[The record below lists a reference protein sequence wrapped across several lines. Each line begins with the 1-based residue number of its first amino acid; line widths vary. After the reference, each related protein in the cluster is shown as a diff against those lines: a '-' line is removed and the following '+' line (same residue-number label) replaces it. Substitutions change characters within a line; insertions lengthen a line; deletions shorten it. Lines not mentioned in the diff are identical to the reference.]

1 MIDYLII
8 FSVRNKL
15 VSLALVLAL
24 MFWGCYSLL
33 KLPVDAVPDVTGI
46 QVDVIT
52 NSTSLASLEIER
64 FITSPL
70 EMAMS
75 NIPGVLEI
83 RSVSTFGLSVVKLIF
98 TDDTDIY
105 WARQQVFE
113 RLELVKPEIPQ
124 ELGRPYM
131 GPVSTGL
138 GEVFQYVIRPRDPSD
153 HSYSLME
160 IRTLQDWTIRKQLL
174 GIKGVA
180 EVSGFGGYKKEYQA
194 NLIPERMR
202 ALGVT
207 IDELFAALSTGNSNT
222 GGAYIEKDSKAISIR
237 GIGLISSLEEIG
249 KTVIKVNNRI
259 PILVRDVADVNY
271 GHSIRHGVI
280 TVNSE
285 GEAVGGIIMMVK
297 DENGSEVIKRI
308 KERMVSIQANLPEGL
323 VIEPFIDRSK
333 IVSKA
338 VATVSSNLIEGAL
351 IVVLII
357 LVFLGDW
364 RASMLVASVI
374 PLSMLFAFGL
384 MVKFKVVG
392 SIMSLGAID
401 FGLLVDPSIIVAE
414 SVVFYLMK
422 EVSKNSLSTIS
433 HLQKE
438 ELVIKATMAVKK
450 SVVFGGLIILIVYFP
465 ILTLTGVEGKMF
477 GPMAKTM
484 SFAILGSIILSLT
497 YVPMAAAWILKS
509 PSSAHG
515 GISEK
520 IVGFLFRLYLP
531 ILAFGLVRRKVI
543 IAIAITI
550 LASGVLAFKIVGGEF
565 MPKLAEGDLVI
576 ETNLPVGTAMTETIS
591 LSRKIQKMLLETYP
605 DEIDRVVSK
614 IGTSEVPVDPM
625 SMAAQEIVVV
635 LTDKGR
641 WKKAKEQ
648 EELVAQIAKLLERY
662 PGIVNSIQQPIENR
676 VNELMSGSRTDVVV
690 KLFGDNLDTLV
701 VKGDQII
708 SVIKG
713 VDGAVDV
720 QENKIFGLP
729 QINIKYDR
737 RAMALYG
744 VTVTQINRAIQTAFA
759 GAAAGIVYENEKRF
773 DLVLRL
779 AGNERA
785 KIENIQN
792 LIIND
797 KDDNPIPL
805 KELAEIFEEIGPSE
819 IGHENLQRRINLGFN
834 VRGRDLESVVN
845 DAIKKIDEE
854 VTLPSGYV
862 LDFGG
867 EFENFQRANER
878 LALVVP
884 LSLLVIFG
892 LLFATFGNVKDS
904 LLIYSVVPLSAI
916 GGVFSLLVRG
926 LNFSISAGVGF
937 IALFGIAVL
946 NGILIV
952 SKFNELE
959 NAGITDPRERIMLGL
974 KDRFRPILMTSA
986 VAAFGFLP
994 MAISTSTGSEVQRPL
1009 ATVVIGGL
1017 FTATLLTL
1025 LVLPVIYSLLAT
1037 RPKIRAGKLVVAS
1050 VFFLAMV
1057 CSNSLIA
1064 QQNISLNEAFEIAFR
1079 QNPEMTLAQQR
1090 IEQQLALKPSAF
1102 SLQTPDLIFE
1112 APTGHDLRPG
1122 LLQLI
1127 DYPGVYTAQGGVLQ
1141 AKLDLTE
1148 AQKAIDNNN
1157 LAYRVRIAYN
1167 QLQYLLAKTK
1177 LLSGQDSVF
1186 DDIIKI
1192 NEVRSRVGQIS
1203 VLERLNGESQY
1214 KRVLYNLKMSRS
1226 DLRNAKYQFNLL
1238 LGRPND
1244 TLYVPMEA
1252 LQKIEYSFMLTPV
1265 DTAYVANNPLLDYS
1279 RENEILNSY
1288 LLKVEKRKRVPGLIL
1303 GFLNQGVPQTSLEP
1317 RLRLGVTLPL
1327 WQWTYRANINATKK
1341 GLEMAHTQKTLTAY
1355 QLNTEYAKAQA
1366 DFLQHRNNLG
1376 YFETIGRAEATEILR
1391 SAQESFRL
1399 GSINYYQYI
1408 QNLELSYATR
1418 LNYLET
1424 LRNYNQ
1430 SIINLIYL
1438 KGEY

>member
-1 MIDYLII
+1 MIDQLII
-8 FSVRNKL
+8 FSVKNKL
-15 VSLALVLAL
+15 VSAALVCAL
-24 MFWGCYSLL
+24 ILWGGYSLSR
-33 KLPVDAVPDVTGI
+33 LPIDAVPDVTGI

-75 NIPGVLEI
+75 NIPELAEI

-98 TDDTDIY
+98 NDDTDVY

-113 RLELVKPEIPQ
+113 RLEGVKSEIPE
-124 ELGRPYM
+124 ELGKPYL

-153 HSYSLME
+153 RSYSLME

-194 NLIPERMR
+194 NLNTERMR

-207 IDELFAALSTGNSNT
+207 IDELFNALSTGNSNT
-222 GGAYIEKDSKAISIR
+222 GGAYIEKDNKAVSIR

-249 KTVIKVNNRI
+249 KTVIKVNDRI
-259 PILVRDVADVNY
+259 PVLVRDVADVTY
-271 GHSIRHGVI
+271 GHSIRNGVI
-280 TVNSE
+280 TVNGE

-297 DENGSEVIKRI
+297 DENGSDVIKRI
-308 KERMVSIQANLPEGL
+308 KDRMAMIQESLPDGL
-323 VIEPFIDRSK
+323 SIEPFIDRSK

-338 VATVSSNLIEGAL
+338 IDTVSSNLIEGAL
-351 IVVLII
+351 IVVFII

-364 RASMLVASVI
+364 RASLVVASVI

-384 MVKFKVVG
+384 MVKFHVVG

-401 FGLLVDPSIIVAE
+401 FGLLVDPSIIIAE
-414 SVVFYLMK
+414 SVVFYLML
-422 EVSKNSLSTIS
+422 EVNKNPLNSNS
-433 HLQKE
+433 HSRKD
-438 ELVIKATMAVKK
+438 ELVIKATQAVKK

-465 ILTLTGVEGKMF
+465 VLTLSGVEGKMF

-497 YVPMAAAWILKS
+497 YVPMAASLILKS
-509 PSSAHG
+509 PSPSHD
-515 GISEK
+515 GISKK
-520 IVGFLFRLYLP
+520 IVEFLFRLYRP
-531 ILAFGLVRRKVI
+531 ILVFGLAQRKVVV
-543 IAIAITI
+543 AIAVVV
-550 LASGVLAFKIVGGEF
+550 LASGVLAFKIIGGEF

-576 ETNLPVGTAMTETIS
+576 ETNLPVGTAMSETIS
-591 LSRKIQKMLLETYP
+591 LSKKIQTLLLEAYP
-605 DEIDRVVSK
+605 DEVERVVSK

-625 SMAAQEIVVV
+625 PMAAQEIVVV
-635 LTDKGR
+635 LTDKSK
-641 WKKAKEQ
+641 WKKARDQ
-648 EELVAQIAKLLERY
+648 EELVMQIAKLLERY

-690 KLFGDNLDTLV
+690 KLFGSNLDTLV

-713 VDGAVDV
+713 VNGAVDV

-737 RAMALYG
+737 VAMATYG
-744 VTVTQINRAIQTAFA
+744 VTVAQINRAIQTAFA
-759 GAAAGIVYENEKRF
+759 GATAGIVYENDKRF

-779 AGNERA
+779 AGDERSQMES
-785 KIENIQN
+785 IHN
-792 LIIND
+792 LVIND
-797 KDDNPIPL
+797 KDENPIPL
-805 KELAEIFEEIGPSE
+805 KELAEITEEIGPFE
-819 IGHENLQRRINLGFN
+819 IGHENLLRRLNIGFN
-834 VRGRDLESVVN
+834 VRGRDLESVVS
-845 DAIKKIDEE
+845 DAMKKIDEG
-854 VTLPSGYV
+854 VILPSGYS

-878 LALVVP
+878 LAVVVP
-884 LSLLVIFG
+884 LSLVVIFG
-892 LLFATFGNVKDS
+892 LLFATFGNLKDS

-916 GGVFSLLVRG
+916 GGVFSLLFRG

-937 IALFGIAVL
+937 VALFGIAVL
-946 NGILIV
+946 NGILII

-959 NAGITDPRERIMLGL
+959 KAGVDNVHERIVGGL
-974 KDRFRPILMTSA
+974 KECFRPILMTSA

-994 MAISTSTGSEVQRPL
+994 MALSTSTGSEVQRPL

-1025 LVLPVIYSLLAT
+1025 LVLPVIYSLFT
-1037 RPKIRAGKLVVAS
+1037 RKPKIGAGRLVVVP
-1050 VFFLAMV
+1050 VFLLAMV
-1057 CSNSLIA
+1057 NPKSATA
-1064 QQNISLNEAFEIAFR
+1064 QQPISLDKAFEIAFKE
-1079 QNPEMTLAQQR
+1079 NPEMTLAQQR
-1090 IEQQLALKPSAF
+1090 IDQQLALKASAF

-1122 LLQLI
+1122 LLQFI
-1127 DYPGVYTAQGGVLQ
+1127 DYPGIYTSQRDVLRTRV
-1141 AKLDLTE
+1141 DLTE
-1148 AQKAIDNNN
+1148 TQKAIDSNN
-1157 LAYRVRIAYN
+1157 LAYRVRVAYN

-1177 LLSGQDSVF
+1177 LLRGQDSVF

-1203 VLERLNGESQY
+1203 TLERLNGESQY
-1214 KRVLYNLKMSRS
+1214 KRVLYNLKMSSS

-1244 TLYVPMEA
+1244 TLYVPNEA
-1252 LQKIEYSFMLTPV
+1252 LQKIDYPFVLTPV
-1265 DTAYVANNPLLDYS
+1265 DTAYLANNPLLDYS
-1279 RENEILNSY
+1279 RENEILNGH
-1288 LLKVEKRKRVPGLIL
+1288 LLKVEKRKRVPGIVL
-1303 GFLNQGVPQTSLEP
+1303 GFLNQGVPQTSLTP
-1317 RLRLGVTLPL
+1317 RLRLGITLPL
-1327 WQWTYRANINATKK
+1327 WQWTYRANINASKK
-1341 GLEMAHTQKTLTAY
+1341 GLEMARTQKILTAY
-1355 QLNTEYAKAQA
+1355 QLNTEY
-1366 DFLQHRNNLG
+1366 
-1376 YFETIGRAEATEILR
+1376 
-1391 SAQESFRL
+1391 
-1399 GSINYYQYI
+1399 
-1408 QNLELSYATR
+1408 
-1418 LNYLET
+1418 
-1424 LRNYNQ
+1424 
-1430 SIINLIYL
+1430 
-1438 KGEY
+1438 